1 MLSWDPA
8 GRPRPDPPDVKG
20 FLPMPSR
27 LQTITV
33 ASAAGLT
40 SLVVAVVGLPALAD
54 AATTGASPGDAVN
67 KRVTSIRDSL
77 QGLVDDKTLTDA
89 QADKVAETLGKKGPP
104 PGADGFRHDGPRFF
118 LGGGLEDAAKVLG
131 MSVED
136 LRASLRDGTTL
147 AELAKQKGKSV
158 DDVVAALTTASNQ
171 RIDQAVKDGRITKAQ
186 GDEAKKKVAE
196 GMKTFVEQGFPMR
209 GHGFG
214 RFGPGGPDHPGFP
227 RWKDG
232 TPDAPATPAPSPS
245 GSASTSSFSA

>member
-1 MLSWDPA
+1 
-8 GRPRPDPPDVKG
+8 
-20 FLPMPSR
+20 MPSR

-54 AATTGASPGDAVN
+54 AATTGTSPSDAVS
-67 KRVTSIRDSL
+67 KRVASIRSSL

-89 QADKVAETLGKKGPP
+89 QADKVAETLGEKGPF
-104 PGADGFRHDGPRFF
+104 PGPDGFGRHAGPRLF

-136 LRASLRDGTTL
+136 VRASLRDGTTL
-147 AELAKQKGKSV
+147 AELAKQKGKSA
-158 DDVVAALTTASNQ
+158 DDVVAALTSGANQ

-196 GMKTFVEQGFPMR
+196 GMRTFVNEGFPAL

-214 RFGPGGPDHPGFP
+214 KFGRGGPDGSGFP

-232 TPDAPATPAPSPS
+232 APDAPPTPAPSPTS
-245 GSASTSSFSA
+245 STSTSSFSA

>member
-1 MLSWDPA
+1 
-8 GRPRPDPPDVKG
+8 
-20 FLPMPSR
+20 MPSR

-33 ASAAGLT
+33 ATAAGLT

-54 AATTGASPGDAVN
+54 AATTGASPTDAVD
-67 KRVTSIRDSL
+67 KRVTAIRESL

-89 QADKVAETLGKKGPP
+89 QADKVAETLGEKGGPF
-104 PGADGFRHDGPRFF
+104 PGDGFRHGGPRFF
-118 LGGGLEDAAKVLG
+118 IGGGMEDAAKVLG

-136 LRASLRDGTTL
+136 VRAALRDGTTL

-158 DDVVAALTTASNQ
+158 DDVVAALTSGANQ
-171 RIDQAVKDGRITKAQ
+171 RIDQAVKDGKITQAQ

-196 GMKTFVEQGFPMR
+196 GTKSLVEQGFPMR
-209 GHGFG
+209 GHGLG
-214 RFGPGGPDHPGFP
+214 KLGPGGPDGPGFP

-232 TPDAPATPAPSPS
+232 APDAPATPAPTPS